1 MTPDELR
8 RIMPNARQRA
18 DEYADILTDVME
30 RYEINTPMRQTAW
43 LANVGHESL
52 DLRYTEEIASG
63 DAYEGRA
70 DLGNTERGDGRLF
83 KGHGLMQLTG
93 RGNHEK
99 YAAYK
104 GVSIDEVLSY
114 LQTPDGAADVAGW
127 FWTVF
132 KSLNDEADRGD
143 FLTVCKRIN
152 GVNRATGL
160 PNGWPDR
167 QARYDRAKR
176 VLGA

>member
-1 MTPDELR
+1 MTVDELKR
-8 RIMPNARQRA
+8 VMPTAKA
-18 DEYADILTDVME
+18 KAEEYADILTDVME
-30 RYEINTPMRQTAW
+30 RYEINTPLRQAAF
-43 LANVGHESL
+43 LAQVGHESI

-63 DAYEGRA
+63 DAYEGRE
-70 DLGNTERGDGRLF
+70 DLGNTQPGDGRRF

-93 RGNHEK
+93 RENHEK
-99 YAAYK
+99 YAAHK
-104 GVSIDEVLSY
+104 GVTVEEVLAY

-132 KSLNDEADRGD
+132 RSLNDEADRGD
-143 FLTVCKRIN
+143 LLTISKRIN
-152 GVNRATGL
+152 GVNRQTGL

-167 QARYDRAKR
+167 QNRYQRALR